1 MISPLLMDMSSTKT
15 SDSCT
20 ESFHLGGFSATLK
33 LHHCL
38 TLTKQMTATLSMPKV
53 VALSM
58 LAKAQDGNQLLQ
70 ILDAVVDT
78 QEDQVPVVDVI
89 EEVSAEYPTDAYIM
103 ENDYDD
109 TMDF

>member
-1 MISPLLMDMSSTKT
+1 MILHSMMDMSSIKT

-20 ESFHLGGFSATLK
+20 ESFHIGGFSATLK

-38 TLTKQMTATLSMPKV
+38 TLTKQMTATLNLPKTDAMV
-53 VALSM
+53 M
-58 LAKAQDGNQLLQ
+58 LAKAQTGEQLLQ

-78 QEDQVPVVDVI
+78 QEDQVPVVDVADEI
-89 EEVSAEYPTDAYIM
+89 SAEYPDDAYLM

-109 TMDF
+109 SMDV